1 MKNRVLLTRSQKEN
15 QLIISL
21 LSDCTNIEFIQ
32 LNLISYSP
40 LAIDKT
46 LFDEY
51 SNLII
56 TSNYVAKNIS
66 IAPKDN
72 ILVWVVGTKSAKE
85 LENKGYKIEFIAPS
99 VDILIQNIPKSR
111 FNNMLYLSGDIISRE
126 MPEGIRREVVYK
138 VSYLSNLDQE
148 VVAKI
153 KKGVN
158 YLTVYSKNC
167 AKTLLN
173 LLVENN
179 LLKYLENTKVIA
191 ISSSVGNILKPHFKN
206 IIVTD
211 DITLTLRNIETY
223 V

>member
-1 MKNRVLLTRSQKEN
+1 MKNRVLLTRSKKEN

-21 LSDCTNIEFIQ
+21 LSDRTNIEFIQ
-32 LNLISYSP
+32 LNLINYSP
-40 LAIDKT
+40 LAVNNE
-46 LFDEY
+46 LFNEY
-51 SNLII
+51 SSLII

-66 IAPKDN
+66 IAPKDD

-85 LENKGYKIEFIAPS
+85 LENKGYKIGFIAPS
-99 VDILIQNIPKSR
+99 VEILIHNLPKSEL
-111 FNNMLYLSGDIISRE
+111 NNMVYLSGDIISKE
-126 MPEGIRREVVYK
+126 MPNGIRREVVYK
-138 VSYLSNLDQE
+138 VTYLNSLDQE
-148 VVAKI
+148 VIVKI
-153 KKGVN
+153 KEGIN
-158 YLTVYSKNC
+158 YLTAYSKNC

-211 DITLTLRNIETY
+211 DITLTLRNI
-223 V
+223 